1 MKKPLCLL
9 FVILIFNM
17 CKKEEDQVP
26 YIASH
31 SLPVE
36 DTINYTQINI
46 LVDGFENLDGSLAIA
61 IHNSKSQFD
70 EEIESYRDT
79 VVDILSEEMSI
90 VIDSVTFGEY
100 TVSIFHD
107 ENQDGQL
114 NTGFLNI
121 PTEGFGFSN
130 NPTLGFSKPTFD
142 ECKFVIEEIQNIV
155 IPITLNYF

>member
-26 YIASH
+26 YIASN

-130 NPTLGFSKPTFD
+130 NEPPCYPL
-142 ECKFVIEEIQNIV
+142 
-155 IPITLNYF
+155 